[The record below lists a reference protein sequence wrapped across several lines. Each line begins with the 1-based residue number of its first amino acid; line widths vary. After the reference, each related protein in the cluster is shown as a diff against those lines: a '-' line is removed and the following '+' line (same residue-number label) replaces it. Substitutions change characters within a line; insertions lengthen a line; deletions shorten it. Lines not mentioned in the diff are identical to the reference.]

1 MDDKKTI
8 LILTADAGFGHRSA
22 ALAVKDALQEL
33 AGDQCDVHL
42 VNPLED
48 RRTPFFLRDSQ
59 ADYDK
64 IIKEAPELYRMGYDM
79 SDNPIPSAIAGSA
92 LMVLLYEVMHDL
104 VATFKPDAIVTTYPL
119 YQTALEAVFT
129 IDRVLVPLFTVVT
142 DLSTVH
148 RIWFNRA
155 ADACLVP
162 NAVVRN
168 QAISNNLKPENII
181 ETGIPVSMELVK
193 ETRSKIQI
201 RRELGW
207 DPDRLT
213 LLAVG
218 SKRVD
223 RLIDIVN
230 TINHS
235 GYPVQIAV
243 AGGNDEALFAKLQ
256 AIEWHIPAFLYE
268 YVNNMPVMM
277 HAADAVICKA
287 GGLIVTESLAC
298 GLPILLI
305 DVLPGQETGN
315 AQVVIDGGAGD
326 MAVNPLEALE
336 TLSHWM
342 KNDRAL
348 LKERAENS
356 RKLGKPYAARDVAN
370 IVWQGALR
378 GPVDRRKRRLS
389 GRTTLL
395 ELLQHYHPPIMDRL
409 TDISQWRDSD

>member
-243 AGGNDEALFAKLQ
+243 AGGNDEAPCISRSRRSACLRHRR
-256 AIEWHIPAFLYE
+256 ERDGCRRVRAF
-268 YVNNMPVMM
+268 N
-277 HAADAVICKA
+277 
-287 GGLIVTESLAC
+287 
-298 GLPILLI
+298 
-305 DVLPGQETGN
+305 
-315 AQVVIDGGAGD
+315 
-326 MAVNPLEALE
+326 
-336 TLSHWM
+336 
-342 KNDRAL
+342 
-348 LKERAENS
+348 
-356 RKLGKPYAARDVAN
+356 
-370 IVWQGALR
+370 
-378 GPVDRRKRRLS
+378 
-389 GRTTLL
+389 
-395 ELLQHYHPPIMDRL
+395 
-409 TDISQWRDSD
+409 

>member
-1 MDDKKTI
+1 MDEKKTI

-22 ALAVKDALQEL
+22 ALAVQNALKEL
-33 AGDQCDVHL
+33 TGDKCDIHL
-42 VNPLED
+42 INPLED

-64 IIKEAPELYRMGYDM
+64 IIKEAPELYRLGYDM
-79 SDNPIPSAIAGSA
+79 SDSPIPSAIAGSA
-92 LMVLLYEVMHDL
+92 LMILLYDVMHDL
-104 VATFKPDAIVTTYPL
+104 VAKYKPDAIVTTYPL
-119 YQTALEAVFT
+119 YQSALEAVFT
-129 IDRVLVPLFTVVT
+129 IDHVFVPFFTVVT

-148 RIWFNRA
+148 RIWFNRSA
-155 ADACLVP
+155 EACLVP
-162 NAVVRN
+162 NATVRDL
-168 QAISNNLKPENII
+168 AFSNNLKPENVI
-181 ETGIPVSMELVK
+181 ETGIPVSPDLVN
-193 ETRSKIQI
+193 ETRSKKDI
-201 RRELGW
+201 RKELGW
-207 DPDRLT
+207 DPDRLAF
-213 LLAVG
+213 LAVG

-256 AIEWHIPAFLYE
+256 TIDWHIPAFLYE
-268 YVNNMPVMM
+268 YVSNMPVMM

-298 GLPILLI
+298 GLPILLV

-326 MAVNPLEALE
+326 LAVTPFETLEI
-336 TLSHWM
+336 LSHWM
-342 KNDRAL
+342 INDRAL

-389 GRTTLL
+389 GRSTLL
-395 ELLQHYHPPIMDRL
+395 ELLQHYHPPIMERL
-409 TDISQWRDSD
+409 TDIRQWRDND